1 MDMSDGDRLSVGTL
15 MRNTATELDRLAEI
29 AQGMDVLVADLVAQL
44 PSSAQGAKLQD
55 IDYLRQA
62 LQAIA
67 TVSRNASED
76 LGLEH
81 STCVSRARLAREVT
95 LASVLDACLTEASVN
110 DSHSERSSSDAPV
123 DTAILF

>member
-1 MDMSDGDRLSVGTL
+1 MDMADIDRLSVGTL

-29 AQGMDVLVADLVAQL
+29 AEGMDLLIADLVAHL
-44 PSSAQGAKLQD
+44 PSSAQRAKLQD

-67 TVSRNASED
+67 TIYRNASQD
-76 LGLEH
+76 LDSEQ
-81 STCVSRARLAREVT
+81 SARVSGARLARGVT
-95 LASVLDACLTEASVN
+95 LASVLDACLKGVPLNSG
-110 DSHSERSSSDAPV
+110 HSDRSGSEPPE